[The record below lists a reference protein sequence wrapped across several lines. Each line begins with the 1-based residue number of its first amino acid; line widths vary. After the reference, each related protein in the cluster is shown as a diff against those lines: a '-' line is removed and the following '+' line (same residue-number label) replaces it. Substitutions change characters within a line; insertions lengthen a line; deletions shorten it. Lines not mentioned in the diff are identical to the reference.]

1 MEHQP
6 LISVIVPI
14 YKVEEYLDRCVESLV
29 GQTYNNIEII
39 LVDDGSPDSC
49 SKCCDGWIEK
59 DRRII
64 VIHKTNGG
72 LSDARNAGVL
82 AADGEYIAFVDSD
95 DWIDTETYLLVINK
109 IIETGAQIGAFNIIN
124 VGSEPFTLELSDDYE
139 VLDSEKAIGNTISD
153 TGVKTVAWNKV
164 YHRSVLEGLSFPKGK
179 LHEDEYYTFRALDR
193 AEKIVYLHR
202 QCYYYFQRPTSIMGQ
217 YNIRHIDMLE
227 GVKQRMELVEAR
239 YPRLYR
245 GAKLSLSQCCMVQYQ
260 NLLKHK
266 EADADGEGR
275 KRVKRIRRSIEITK
289 RDIAGMRKKSALFHR
304 ATNSDFG
311 LDTVCRIKNFLGK

>member
-49 SKCCDGWIEK
+49 SKFCDGWIEK

-95 DWIDTETYLLVINK
+95 DWIDTETYLLVMRK
-109 IIETGAQIGAFNIIN
+109 MKETGAQIGTFNIIN
-124 VGSEPFTLELSDDYE
+124 VGSDSFIPDLSVEYE

-164 YHRSVLEGLSFPKGK
+164 YQRSVLEGLSFPKGK

-227 GVKQRMELVEAR
+227 GVKQRMELVEER
-239 YPRLYR
+239 YPRLFR
-245 GAKLSLSQCCMVQYQ
+245 SAKLSLSLCCMVQYQ

-266 EADADGEGR
+266 EVDANGEGR
-275 KRVKRIRRSIEITK
+275 KRVKRLRRSMKISK
-289 RDIAGMRKKSALFHR
+289 QDVAGMSKKSAWFHR
-304 ATNSDFG
+304 AANSDVG
-311 LDTVCRIKNFLGK
+311 LDAVCRIKNFLGK

>member
-1 MEHQP
+1 MDHQP
-6 LISVIVPI
+6 LISVIVPV

-29 GQTYNNIEII
+29 SQTYNNIEII

-49 SKCCDGWIEK
+49 SKFCDRWIEK

-95 DWIDTETYLLVINK
+95 DWIDTETYLLVMRK
-109 IIETGAQIGAFNIIN
+109 MKETGAQIGAFNIIN
-124 VGSEPFTLELSDDYE
+124 VSSEPFAPELSDDYE

-289 RDIAGMRKKSALFHR
+289 RDIAGMSKKSALFHR